1 MTNIEAF
8 RAYDANEGVGELT
21 LARYLIVE
29 TESDK
34 LDVCAG
40 LGMISKSLSVNYK
53 QGNTAENLSDKTRD
67 YLRRK
72 GEALLRANGVEVE
85 DDGDNCNQIFGGSM

>member
-1 MTNIEAF
+1 MNNLEAF

-21 LARYLIVE
+21 LARYQIVE
-29 TESDK
+29 TDNDK

-53 QGNTAENLSDKTRD
+53 QGNTSETLSDKTRD
-67 YLRRK
+67 YLRMK
-72 GEALLRANGVEVE
+72 GEAILKSNGIVL
-85 DDGDNCNQIFGGSM
+85 DDEGSNCNQIFGGSM